1 MSVITS
7 FEERKR
13 KKQLTNERKVLSELS
28 INELKKSVLLH
39 FYAARLA
46 ADLLDEGIEE
56 ACLDVAIEAYLLG
69 ADFGRFIAIGETMEM
84 TRKRCHEEI
93 THFTETLYH
102 FWLYLDYDRSTLED
116 ESIYL
121 VCEKF
126 VQYWWKEGYLK
137 AERRYKLRLH

>member
-1 MSVITS
+1 MSVITN
-7 FEERKR
+7 FEDRKR
-13 KKQLTNERKVLSELS
+13 KKQLTNERKILSDLS
-28 INELKKSVLLH
+28 INALKKSVLLH

-69 ADFGRFIAIGETMEM
+69 ADFGRFIVVGETMEM
-84 TRKRCHEEI
+84 TRKRCHQEI
-93 THFTETLYH
+93 AHFTETLYH

-116 ESIYL
+116 DSIYI